1 MVYNNQHK
9 EQKGNLTKEVNNTK
23 LINSDLFDI
32 KEKDRE
38 NISNNINSEFNIIV
52 GDPNAYIEKKDVE
65 VVAMYPKGNCFY
77 RSISYFLFNNQ
88 KYYKEIKN

>member
-38 NISNNINSEFNIIV
+38 NISNNII
-52 GDPNAYIEKKDVE
+52 
-65 VVAMYPKGNCFY
+65 
-77 RSISYFLFNNQ
+77 
-88 KYYKEIKN
+88 